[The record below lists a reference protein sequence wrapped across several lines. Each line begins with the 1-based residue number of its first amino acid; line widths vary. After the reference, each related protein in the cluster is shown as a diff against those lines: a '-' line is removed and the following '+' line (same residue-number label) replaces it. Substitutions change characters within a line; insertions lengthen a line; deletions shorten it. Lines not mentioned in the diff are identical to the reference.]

1 MTRRQ
6 IVPTVIVAL
15 LLTAP
20 CEAAGLQAG
29 VAKRDVTPPIGG
41 RMYGYGARGDN
52 VSTGVHDPL
61 YAKAIVL
68 SDGSTKLAIVTLDL
82 GSMPAENTA
91 HIREAIQ
98 RESDVQHVMLVTSHT
113 HSSPSFVADFPSADD
128 PWIPRMEQQIIAA
141 VLEANSNLAAATIGT
156 GWGHVE
162 EGHNRR
168 LINNDGSVTM
178 LWGNRDRKPTA
189 PVDHS
194 LGIIA
199 VNRTDG
205 SPLATLVNFACHPV
219 VLGPE
224 NLEIS
229 ADWPGAMMA
238 FVEDRVG
245 GQAMFVQGAAGDI
258 NPFWDKTAPD
268 DGAFEQV
275 EKMGDAVA
283 RETER
288 VRSDVQE
295 WNGDTPLNVSKQKFD
310 LELRWKLD
318 DPNAKKSEDPDF
330 ARILQYYLN
339 GFEKEKHAEVNTI
352 LIGSQIALATFPG
365 EFFVEHGLRL
375 KSSSVIP
382 NTFFVGYTNGAV
394 AYFPTI
400 KAAAQG
406 GYGATSA
413 TVVKVGTG
421 EMLVSRALIR
431 LHEQA
436 GRLKSLPD

>member
-1 MTRRQ
+1 MLYRFAV
-6 IVPTVIVAL
+6 IAVLLFHVPSAQPAS
-15 LLTAP
+15 LT
-20 CEAAGLQAG
+20 AG

-41 RMYGYGARGDN
+41 TLYGYGARGKN
-52 VSTGVHDPL
+52 VSIGVHDPL

-68 SDGSTKLAIVTLDL
+68 ADGTTKVAIVTLDL

-91 HIREAIQ
+91 RIRTAVQ
-98 RESDVQHVMLVTSHT
+98 NKSDVQQVLLTTSHT
-113 HSSPSFVADFPSADD
+113 HSSPTFTDDFPSARS
-128 PWIPRMEQQIIAA
+128 PYVSHMEQQIIDA
-141 VLEANSNLAAATIGT
+141 VLEASRQMVDAQIGT
-156 GWGHVE
+156 GWGHVV

-168 LINNDGSVTM
+168 CINDDGSVTM
-178 LWGNRDRKPTA
+178 LWGNRDRKPTS

-194 LGIIA
+194 VGVIA
-199 VNRTDG
+199 VNDTG
-205 SPLATLVNFACHPV
+205 GHPLATLVNFACHPV

-224 NLEIS
+224 NLQIS
-229 ADWPGAMMA
+229 ADWPGSMMA
-238 FVEDRVG
+238 FLEDRIG
-245 GQAMFVQGAAGDI
+245 GQAMFVQGASGDI
-258 NPFWDKTAPD
+258 NPFWDKTAPK

-275 EKMGDAVA
+275 EKMGEAVA
-283 RETER
+283 TEAQA
-288 VRSDVQE
+288 VRSGIQSWKSDA
-295 WNGDTPLNVSKQKFD
+295 TLSVSQQRFE
-310 LELRWKLD
+310 LELRWKFN
-318 DPNAKKSEDPDF
+318 DPNVSKSADPDF

-339 GFEKEKHAEVNTI
+339 GFEKEKNAEVNTL
-352 LIGSQIALATFPG
+352 LIGDDIALATFPG
-365 EFFVEHGLRL
+365 EFFVEHGLKL

-421 EMLVSRALIR
+421 EMLVNRAVIR

-436 GRLKSLPD
+436 GRLRLLPD